1 MRITPES
8 AFGLSPSKPD
18 RPTKRVVWEDN
29 HIVIMECD
37 PTLQTMAISSLSVF
51 TTRGALREE
60 EASGPVRTA
69 NFGPRFAIQHDNF
82 RRLWSV
88 GNDCIRNPPRPG
100 LFDDAVVAEKEK
112 KNKTALR
119 YKDEYNSDN
128 NSACSTKKSMAET
141 DVLIVGA
148 GPTGLVLALWLSK
161 LGIKVRLIDKAA
173 QAATSTR
180 AIVVQARTL
189 ELYDQLDPTLADE
202 LCENAHPIGA
212 LNIWVRGTRAFR
224 LPIIDVGKRL
234 TPRAPTQTI
243 SQHQHEKLLADRLL
257 RYYGVPI
264 ELQKELLDFSQETPD
279 KEAGGDTEVTEPRPG
294 PVTALIQTSQGTE
307 TIHAKYI
314 AGCDGSHSTV
324 RKKLDIPFPGGTYD
338 RLFYVAD
345 IRGGG
350 PVMDGQVHICLDKS
364 DFLAVFPLAGQGHGR
379 LLGTIEDTNT
389 DQNTPHKSLTFDDV
403 GDEALQRMGLQVNKV
418 TWFSSY
424 RLHHRVAENFRHNR
438 AFLLGDAAHVH
449 SPVGGQGMN
458 TGIGDAVNLAWKMAS
473 VLRGTASEA
482 LLDTY
487 QEERRHFA
495 ESLVASTDRIFTMVT
510 SKGWLARVIRTR
522 IMPLVFRVVFSYR
535 AVKSFFFA
543 TGSQLML
550 HYRDMSL
557 SSCSSGGTSR
567 VVRAGE
573 RLPWVKTADGVDNF
587 TSLNLEWQVHV
598 YGRAHETLLAWCK
611 EHEMPVMVYDFGEGC
626 SAAGLV
632 RDALYLVRPDG
643 HVALVERGGR
653 PEVVERYFAER
664 QMRL

>member
-1 MRITPES
+1 MT
-8 AFGLSPSKPD
+8 
-18 RPTKRVVWEDN
+18 V
-29 HIVIMECD
+29 
-37 PTLQTMAISSLSVF
+37 
-51 TTRGALREE
+51 
-60 EASGPVRTA
+60 
-69 NFGPRFAIQHDNF
+69 
-82 RRLWSV
+82 
-88 GNDCIRNPPRPG
+88 
-100 LFDDAVVAEKEK
+100 
-112 KNKTALR
+112 
-119 YKDEYNSDN
+119 
-128 NSACSTKKSMAET
+128 T

-161 LGIKVRLIDKAA
+161 LGVKVRLIDKAA

-189 ELYDQLDPTLADE
+189 ELYDQLDPSLADE

-212 LNIWVRGTRAFR
+212 LNIWVRGTRAFC

-257 RYYGVPI
+257 RCYGVPI

-279 KEAGGDTEVTEPRPG
+279 KDAGGDTEPRPG

-307 TIHAKYI
+307 TIYAKYI

-324 RKKLDIPFPGGTYD
+324 RKKLNIPFPGGTYD

-345 IRGGG
+345 ICGGG
-350 PVMDGQVHICLDKS
+350 PVLDGQVHICLDKS

-379 LLGTIEDTNT
+379 LLGTIEDPNA
-389 DQNTPHKSLTFDDV
+389 DQNTSHKSNLTFDDV

-424 RLHHRVAENFRHNR
+424 RLHHRVAERFRHNR

-482 LLDTY
+482 LLETY

-495 ESLVASTDRIFTMVT
+495 EKLVASTDRIFTMVT
-510 SKGWLARVIRTR
+510 SKGWLARVIRTW

-557 SSCSSGGTSR
+557 SSCSSKGTSG
-567 VVRAGE
+567 VGAVAVRAGE

-598 YGRAHETLLAWCK
+598 YGRAQEALLAWCK
-611 EHEMPVMVYDFGEGC
+611 KHEMPVMVYEFGEGC
-626 SAAGLV
+626 SAAKLV

>member
-1 MRITPES
+1 M
-8 AFGLSPSKPD
+8 
-18 RPTKRVVWEDN
+18 
-29 HIVIMECD
+29 
-37 PTLQTMAISSLSVF
+37 Q
-51 TTRGALREE
+51 
-60 EASGPVRTA
+60 
-69 NFGPRFAIQHDNF
+69 
-82 RRLWSV
+82 SV
-88 GNDCIRNPPRPG
+88 GNVVSEIRRA
-100 LFDDAVVAEKEK
+100 LDLLDDAVLAGLCDNIIKALEPILVHSEPAEEKEK
-112 KNKTALR
+112 KYETATALR
-119 YKDEYNSDN
+119 NKNEDNSN
-128 NSACSTKKSMAET
+128 NNPACSTKKRMAET

-161 LGIKVRLIDKAA
+161 LGVKVRLIDKAA

-212 LNIWVRGTRAFR
+212 LNIWVRGTRAFH
-224 LPIIDVGKRL
+224 LPIIDLGKHL

-257 RYYGVPI
+257 RCYGVPI

-279 KEAGGDTEVTEPRPG
+279 KEAGDDTEPRPA

-324 RKKLDIPFPGGTYD
+324 RKKLNIPFLGGTYD

-345 IRGGG
+345 ICGGG
-350 PVMDGQVHICLDKS
+350 PVMDGQAHICLDKS
-364 DFLAVFPLAGQGHGR
+364 DFLAVFPLAGQDHGR
-379 LLGTIEDTNT
+379 LLGTIEDTNRSANH
-389 DQNTPHKSLTFDDV
+389 DTPRKSLTFDDV
-403 GDEALQRMGLQVNKV
+403 GNEALQRMGLQVNKV
-418 TWFSSY
+418 IWFSSY
-424 RLHHRVAENFRHNR
+424 RLHHRLAEHFRHNR

-449 SPVGGQGMN
+449 SPMGGQGMN

-473 VLRGTASEA
+473 VLRGTASET

-495 ESLVASTDRIFTMVT
+495 ENLVASTDRIFTMST
-510 SKGWLARVIRTR
+510 SKGWLARLIRTR
-522 IMPLVFRVVFSYR
+522 ILPLVFRVVFSYR

-557 SSCSSGGTSR
+557 SSRSCGGSGSSR
-567 VVRAGE
+567 VVRTGE
-573 RLPWVKTADGVDNF
+573 RLPWVETADGVDNF
-587 TSLNLEWQVHV
+587 ASLNLEWQVHV
-598 YGRAHETLLAWCK
+598 YGRADEALLAWCK
-611 EHEMPVMVYDFGEGC
+611 EHEMPVMVYDFGEAC
-626 SAAGLV
+626 SAARLV

-664 QMRL
+664 QMRQ

>member
-1 MRITPES
+1 MAMHPHRENCTQ
-8 AFGLSPSKPD
+8 GSP
-18 RPTKRVVWEDN
+18 
-29 HIVIMECD
+29 
-37 PTLQTMAISSLSVF
+37 
-51 TTRGALREE
+51 G
-60 EASGPVRTA
+60 
-69 NFGPRFAIQHDNF
+69 HD
-82 RRLWSV
+82 
-88 GNDCIRNPPRPG
+88 
-100 LFDDAVVAEKEK
+100 A
-112 KNKTALR
+112 
-119 YKDEYNSDN
+119 
-128 NSACSTKKSMAET
+128 
-141 DVLIVGA
+141 
-148 GPTGLVLALWLSK
+148 GLVLALWLSK

-189 ELYDQLDPTLADE
+189 ELYDE

-314 AGCDGSHSTV
+314 VGCDGSHSTV

-573 RLPWVKTADGVDNF
+573 RLPWVKTADGIDNF
-587 TSLNLEWQVHV
+587 TSLNLEEWQVHV
-598 YGRAHETLLAWCK
+598 YGRAHEALLAWCK

-626 SAAGLV
+626 SATGLV
-632 RDALYLVRPDG
+632 RDALYLVRPDE